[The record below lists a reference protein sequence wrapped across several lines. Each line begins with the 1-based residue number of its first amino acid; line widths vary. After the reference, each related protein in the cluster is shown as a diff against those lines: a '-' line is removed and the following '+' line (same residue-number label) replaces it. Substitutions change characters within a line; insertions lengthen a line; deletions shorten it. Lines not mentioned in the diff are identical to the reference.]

1 MAAAPRPEGSY
12 LPGAAKD
19 GALQYMVLRDL
30 RSTHVR
36 RARVMIVVTSILI
49 MLIFGYWAAFF
60 ASERR
65 WGIFAVDCGMILLG
79 GLAWWLVIRERIFA
93 AATTLGISLIPTLLC
108 MAIFLDVPSD
118 QVPRSIHHYLI
129 PAALGSYLIL
139 RGESARVAHA
149 IALVCLVAV
158 VALDSSGFAVRTE
171 YALPDEVRRIGT
183 WVNNGLA
190 MLALYLLV
198 NVFVGDINR
207 MEGYLHGANNRFVGL
222 VSGMFPRPIAERLLG
237 SGNAFPERHSNC
249 SVLFADIVG
258 FTSLSERLTPEE
270 LVGMLSEVFA
280 RFDQCVEQLGLT
292 KIKTIGDAYMVA
304 AGVPRPHPEHARVL
318 VEMAKR
324 MLEDIQHFP
333 QIDLRIGIAS
343 GELVAGV
350 IGKSRQIYDVWG
362 DVVNMAAR
370 MESHGLPGR
379 VQIDQNCHDLVGRQF
394 EFERRAGITIKGKH
408 GTHDVYLLRPS
419 TPTTAVP
426 T

>member
-19 GALQYMVLRDL
+19 GAAQYMVLRDL
-30 RSTHVR
+30 RSTHAR
-36 RARVMIVVTSILI
+36 RARVMIIVTSILI

-60 ASERR
+60 ASEGR

-158 VALDSSGFAVRTE
+158 VALDSTNFAVRTE

-237 SGNAFPERHSNC
+237 SGGALPERHSNC

-258 FTSLSERLTPEE
+258 FTSLSERLKPEE
-270 LVGMLSEVFA
+270 LVGMLSQVFT
-280 RFDQCVEQLGLT
+280 RFDKCVEQLGLT

-304 AGVPRPHPEHARVL
+304 SGVPDPHPGHARVM
-318 VEMAKR
+318 VEMAQR
-324 MLEDIQHFP
+324 MLEAIRDYP

-350 IGKSRQIYDVWG
+350 IGESRQIYDVWG
-362 DVVNMAAR
+362 DVVNMASR

-379 VQIDQNCHDLVGRQF
+379 VQIDQASHDLVGHMF
-394 EFERRAGITIKGKH
+394 EFERRAGVTIKGKH

-419 TPTTAVP
+419 TPTTGAP